1 MDIKKINDDQQY
13 RVKLT
18 ERIEVLGNVLS
29 PGQDVVLSGAIV
41 KQFSG
46 SIESATAIKE

>member
-13 RVKLT
+13 SVKLS

-29 PGQDVVLSGAIV
+29 PGQDVILRGDVV